1 MPPKIALLT
10 TDGVPLDD
18 HPLPDPSEGMPMLT
32 AGYDRG
38 KDLVLAASGFFFAD
52 GKMGTVAQIL
62 AVDDKGII
70 RERYYEDR
78 HPVDLAAEQF
88 KERDMMGVSG
98 TWAVTGD
105 GKVVIAQ
112 DWDDYRLHV
121 YSPEGK
127 LVRIVERPFEP
138 HERSAKEREHASKR
152 FSMNINGTQMKV
164 VVSDTDR
171 VIDGVYPRKDGGF
184 QILIREKMPDDP
196 PDLFARLD
204 QFDAQGKWIEQW
216 RLFGD
221 VNLNRDRLFLG
232 DTRVYVAHN
241 LGDTVV
247 EDEDETAEGD
257 MQPLHLVCYR
267 LES

>member
-1 MPPKIALLT
+1 
-10 TDGVPLDD
+10 
-18 HPLPDPSEGMPMLT
+18 
-32 AGYDRG
+32 
-38 KDLVLAASGFFFAD
+38 
-52 GKMGTVAQIL
+52 
-62 AVDDKGII
+62 
-70 RERYYEDR
+70 
-78 HPVDLAAEQF
+78 
-88 KERDMMGVSG
+88 
-98 TWAVTGD
+98 
-105 GKVVIAQ
+105 
-112 DWDDYRLHV
+112 
-121 YSPEGK
+121 
-127 LVRIVERPFEP
+127 
-138 HERSAKEREHASKR
+138 
-152 FSMNINGTQMKV
+152 
-164 VVSDTDR
+164 
-171 VIDGVYPRKDGGF
+171 
-184 QILIREKMPDDP
+184 MPDDP